1 MNRREFMGS
10 ASALVLSMAQGAQA
24 ATVEVPQSGPP
35 FRDLPEMRS
44 TDGHL
49 LTELRMAPVTWSLND
64 ETSVE
69 VAAYNGT
76 VPGTLYRLRPGDRL
90 RWTLIND
97 MEPAGLPPF
106 QIGGPPTAAQEAL
119 NYTNI
124 HTHGL
129 QVSPGEGHDNVYAVV
144 KPGESLDYAY
154 DIPGPDSGRPQPPG
168 LYWYHPHK
176 HGSTSHQG
184 WQGLAGPI
192 VVEGDIDEVPEV
204 AAARERVMV
213 LNEMLLN
220 EAGQVPSAVIV
231 PTVGPVPFTSVPAMP
246 MDILF
251 PINGVL
257 QPEIDIR
264 PGETQ
269 RWRVLA
275 AGPHRFFHL
284 RLDGHALW
292 QISQDGVPFA
302 QAREMDSILLAPGQR
317 AEFIV
322 KGGPPGRY
330 AFRALAYDQGHP
342 GGPRPEKVLGTVVS
356 AGAPMDG
363 PLPGKLVDPPE
374 IPEDARTVVNTRT
387 VTFEGNIASTP
398 VRFYLDGKPFSA
410 SRIDQTVLAGTTEE
424 WLLVNEDVFQHPF
437 HIHVNPFQVIEIN
450 GEPTG
455 EDSWWDTFALPPL
468 GTAKIRIYFRPDVTG
483 LTVYHC
489 HILPHED
496 NGMMANLLIYGDL
509 PTGFGPVAGHGGAH
523 GG

>member
-1 MNRREFMGS
+1 MNRRDFLSS
-10 ASALVLSMAQGAQA
+10 ASALAWSMAHSAQA
-24 ATVEVPQSGPP
+24 AGLEAPESGPP
-35 FRDLPEMRS
+35 FRSLPELRS
-44 TDGHL
+44 VAGL
-49 LTELRMAPVTWSLND
+49 LSTELRMAPVSWQLN
-64 ETSVE
+64 EKISIE
-69 VAAYNGT
+69 VAAYNDT

-90 RWTLIND
+90 QWTLVND

-106 QIGGPPTAAQEAL
+106 QQGGPTEAQKKL
-119 NYTNI
+119 DYTNV

-144 KPGESLDYAY
+144 KPGERLDYTY
-154 DIPGPDSGRPQPPG
+154 DIPGPETGRPQPAG

-192 VVEGDIDEVPEV
+192 VIEGDIDEVPEV

-213 LNEMLLN
+213 LNELLLN
-220 EAGQVPSAVIV
+220 AAGEVPSATIV

-251 PINGVL
+251 PVNGVL
-257 QPEIDIR
+257 QPDIDIR

-284 RLDGHALW
+284 KLDGHTLW

-302 QAREMDSILLAPGQR
+302 EAREKETVLLAPGQR

-342 GGPRPEKVLGTVVS
+342 GGPRPEKVLGTLVS
-356 AGAPMDG
+356 GGDAMDG
-363 PLPGKLVDPPE
+363 PLPGALVRPPE
-374 IPEDARTVVNTRT
+374 IPAHARRPVNTRT
-387 VTFEGNIASTP
+387 VTFQGNISSTP
-398 VRFYLDGKPFSA
+398 VQFYLDGKPFSA
-410 SRIDQTVLAGTTEE
+410 NRIDQTVLAGTTEE

-450 GEPTG
+450 GAPTG
-455 EDSWWDTFALPPL
+455 DDSWWDTFALPPL
-468 GTAKIRIYFRPDVTG
+468 GTAKLRLYFRPDVTG

-496 NGMMANLLIYGDL
+496 NGMMANVLIYGDL
-509 PTGFGPVAGHGGAH
+509 PTGFGPTAQHSAGHGE
-523 GG
+523 